1 MADNQLSAA
10 LAEIRDR
17 ERHATPGPWK
27 AEREHLYDM
36 DDAPFSLPSVT
47 GPDGHEIFSGSVD
60 QPGHDLRF
68 AAHAREDIP
77 RLLAVADT
85 VLALHVRQ
93 DRPVIS
99 WDRLC
104 LAHRDARGFAD
115 RQRGLRD
122 CPDCK
127 FSEIYVCRHCSC
139 PNDFWPCP
147 TYRALLAALTGK
159 EASGG

>member
-1 MADNQLSAA
+1 MTDDAAATVARLRQEMINAANVLLPGLDPRRASAA
-10 LAEIRDR
+10 GALHG
-17 ERHATPGPWK
+17 HALVAG
-27 AEREHLYDM
+27 AGL
-36 DDAPFSLPSVT
+36 DA
-47 GPDGHEIFSGSVD
+47 
-60 QPGHDLRF
+60 
-68 AAHAREDIP
+68 
-77 RLLAVADT
+77 

-147 TYRALLAALTGK
+147 TYRAVLAALTGK